1 MTEIVPVG
9 AGPLEPA
16 AVEPRRAGRP
26 RSEGADRAIIEATLD
41 LLADFGIAGT
51 TIEGIAARAG
61 VGKTTIYR
69 RWKGL
74 ESLICDAV
82 AELKGP
88 LPTLPGT
95 SIRDD
100 LIALSE
106 AAARGRESARNRKV
120 YACFIGEMAR
130 YPALDA
136 QYRSSVIRPRRE
148 LLATALKNAIE
159 RGELR
164 DDLDLDILAEIV
176 SAPTLHWLLHNPD
189 RSPTR
194 RQLEQFVDGV
204 LDGVGRGD

>member
-1 MTEIVPVG
+1 MTEI
-9 AGPLEPA
+9 AR
-16 AVEPRRAGRP
+16 VERRAGRP
-26 RSEGADRAIIEATLD
+26 RSEDADRAIIEATLD
-41 LLADFGIAGT
+41 LLAEAGIAGT

-74 ESLICDAV
+74 ESLICDAML
-82 AELKGP
+82 ALKGP
-88 LPTLPGT
+88 PPTLPGT

-100 LIALSE
+100 LLALAE

-130 YPALDA
+130 YPTLDA
-136 QYRSSVIRPRRE
+136 QYRAAVIQPRRE
-148 LLATALKNAIE
+148 VTLAALRHGIE

-164 DDLDLDILAEIV
+164 DDLDLDVMAEIV
-176 SAPTLHWLLHNPD
+176 TAPTLHWMLHNPD

-194 RQLEQFVDGV
+194 EQLEQFLDGV
-204 LDGVGRGD
+204 LHGLARPA

>member
-1 MTEIVPVG
+1 MTEIAPV
-9 AGPLEPA
+9 EQ
-16 AVEPRRAGRP
+16 RRAGRP
-26 RSEGADRAIIEATLD
+26 RSEDADRAIIEATLD
-41 LLADFGIAGT
+41 LLADYGIAGT

-88 LPTLPGT
+88 LPALPGT

-100 LIALSE
+100 MLVLFE
-106 AAARGRESARNRKV
+106 AAARSRESARNRKV
-120 YACFIGEMAR
+120 YACFIGEMTR

-136 QYRSSVIRPRRE
+136 QYRESVIKPRRA
-148 LLATALKNAIE
+148 LTQTALQRAVE

-164 DDLDLDILAEIV
+164 DDLDLDVMAEIV
-176 SAPTLHWLLHNPD
+176 TAPTLHWMLHNPD

-194 RQLEQFVDGV
+194 EQLEQFLDGV
-204 LDGVGRGD
+204 LHGVAKR

>member
-1 MTEIVPVG
+1 MTEI
-9 AGPLEPA
+9 APA
-16 AVEPRRAGRP
+16 EPRRAGRP

-41 LLADFGIAGT
+41 LLADYGIAGT
-51 TIEGIAARAG
+51 TIEGVAARAG

-100 LIALSE
+100 LLALVE

-136 QYRSSVIRPRRE
+136 QYRSAVIEPRR
-148 LLATALKNAIE
+148 ALTRSALERGVE

-164 DDLDLDILAEIV
+164 ADLDLDVIAEIV
-176 SAPTLHWLLHNPD
+176 TAPTLHWMLHNPD
-189 RSPTR
+189 RNPTR
-194 RQLEQFVDGV
+194 QLLEQFLDGV
-204 LDGVGRGD
+204 LHGVGRS

>member
-1 MTEIVPVG
+1 MTEIAPVE
-9 AGPLEPA
+9 A
-16 AVEPRRAGRP
+16 RRAGRP
-26 RSEGADRAIIEATLD
+26 RSEDADRAIIEATLD
-41 LLADFGIAGT
+41 LLAEAGIAGT

-74 ESLICDAV
+74 ETLICDAML
-82 AELKGP
+82 ALKGP

-100 LIALSE
+100 LLALAE

-136 QYRSSVIRPRRE
+136 QYRAEVIGPRRR
-148 LLATALKNAIE
+148 LTMTALEAAIA

-164 DDLDLDILAEIV
+164 DDLDLDVMAEIV
-176 SAPTLHWLLHNPD
+176 TAPTLHWMLHNPD
-189 RSPTR
+189 LNPSRQ
-194 RQLEQFVDGV
+194 QLEQFLDGV
-204 LDGVGRGD
+204 LHGVARG

>member
-1 MTEIVPVG
+1 MTEI
-9 AGPLEPA
+9 AR
-16 AVEPRRAGRP
+16 VERRSGRP
-26 RSEGADRAIIEATLD
+26 RSEDADRAIIDATLD
-41 LLADFGIAGT
+41 LLAESGIAGT
-51 TIEGIAARAG
+51 TIEGVAARAG

-95 SIRDD
+95 SLRDD
-100 LIALSE
+100 LLALAE

-120 YACFIGEMAR
+120 YACFVGEMAR
-130 YPALDA
+130 YPALAA
-136 QYRSSVIRPRRE
+136 QYRESVIRPRR
-148 LLATALKNAIE
+148 ALTQAALQRAID

-164 DDLDLDILAEIV
+164 DDLDLDVLAEIV
-176 SAPTLHWLLHNPD
+176 TAPTMQWMLHNPD

-194 RQLEQFVDGV
+194 ELLEQLLDGV
-204 LDGVGRGD
+204 LRGVARG

>member
-1 MTEIVPVG
+1 MTRI
-9 AGPLEPA
+9 AR
-16 AVEPRRAGRP
+16 VERRSGRP
-26 RSEGADRAIIEATLD
+26 RSEDADRAIIEATLE
-41 LLADFGIAGT
+41 LLAESGIAGT
-51 TIEGIAARAG
+51 TIEGVAARAG

-74 ESLICDAV
+74 EDLICDAV

-88 LPTLPGT
+88 PPTLPGT

-100 LIALSE
+100 LLTLAE

-136 QYRSSVIRPRRE
+136 QYRESVIRPRR
-148 LLATALKNAIE
+148 AVTMAALQRGID

-164 DDLDLDILAEIV
+164 DDLDLDVLAEIV
-176 SAPTLHWLLHNPD
+176 TAPTLHWMLHNPD
-189 RSPTR
+189 RSPSR
-194 RQLEQFVDGV
+194 EQLEQFLDGV
-204 LDGVGRGD
+204 LNGVARR